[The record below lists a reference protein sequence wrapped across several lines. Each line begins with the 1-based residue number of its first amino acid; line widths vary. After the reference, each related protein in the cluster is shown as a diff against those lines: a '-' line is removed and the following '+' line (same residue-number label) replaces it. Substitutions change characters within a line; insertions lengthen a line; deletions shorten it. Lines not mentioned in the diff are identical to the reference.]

1 MNQEDIKKKQKKVM
15 IYVMLLCIVLA
26 VGASYAY
33 FTAGITSE
41 DETTVTAEGG
51 IMKINYNGGNTISL
65 SGIYPRDEVWAT
77 KIITVTGNNT
87 TDAEMYY
94 KLNLVVDSNTFI
106 TSDPLQYELVSINT
120 SNNGKVIPAISKTN
134 LTSTSIE
141 LGKGNFLKADNA
153 VHTYQLK
160 IYYPLKD
167 TDQNNN
173 QGATFSAHVEIT
185 DDKGNSAI
193 PAPAGWYEAKTGTL
207 IATLRDN
214 TEIKQTITVP
224 GKEVSIA
231 SEALLASTE
240 DDYGTSYYYRGA
252 VDNNYVQFANKCW
265 RIVRITGDGAI
276 KLVLHNDNIN
286 KVSNPCLP
294 VNYDEESNF
303 AHYDFPYYK
312 SRFNINNDD
321 IAHIGFMYGTVG
333 SSDYTSTHANI
344 NKSTILTNLET
355 WYKNNLAQYED
366 KLADVI
372 WCNDKYI
379 SYIPEDENG
388 IVAFASGD
396 RINLNQPSLKC
407 SNDNNGGK
415 LSKFTVKDTTYGNGN
430 LDYKIGLLTVDELTY
445 AGYLAYEES
454 NNFLND
460 NNPDAEKWWAMSPEE
475 FDYTIDTGPII
486 YTAGMSISDEYSGE
500 ELAIRPSIALVS
512 TIEIIGTGTS
522 EDPYIIN

>member
-1 MNQEDIKKKQKKVM
+1 M
-15 IYVMLLCIVLA
+15 
-26 VGASYAY
+26 G
-33 FTAGITSE
+33 
-41 DETTVTAEGG
+41 
-51 IMKINYNGGNTISL
+51 
-65 SGIYPRDEVWAT
+65 T

-94 KLNLVVDSNTFI
+94 KLTLVVDSNTFI
-106 TSDPLQYELVSINT
+106 NSDPLQYELVSINT

-134 LTSTSIE
+134 LTSTSLE

-167 TDQNNN
+167 TDQNSN
-173 QGATFSAHVEIT
+173 QGATFNAHVEIT
-185 DDKGNSAI
+185 DEKGNSGTAA
-193 PAPAGWYEAKTGTL
+193 APAGWYEAKTGTL

-214 TEIKQTITVP
+214 TEIKQAITVP

-240 DDYGTSYYYRGA
+240 DDYGTSYYYRGT

-265 RIVRITGDGAI
+265 RIVRITGNGSI
-276 KLVLHNDNIN
+276 KLVLHNDNTSG
-286 KVSNPCLP
+286 VSNPCLP
-294 VNYDEESNF
+294 INYDEESNF
-303 AHYDFPYYK
+303 AHYNFPYYK
-312 SRFNINNDD
+312 SRYNINNDD
-321 IAHIGFMYGTVG
+321 IAHIGFMYGIVG
-333 SSDYTSTHANI
+333 SSDYASTHSNI

-388 IVAFASGD
+388 IVTFASGD
-396 RINLNQPSLKC
+396 RIYLNQPSLKC

-415 LSKFTVKDTTYGNGN
+415 RSKFTVNDTSYGNGN

-445 AGYLAYEES
+445 AGYLADEES

-460 NNPDAEKWWAMSPEE
+460 NNPDAEKWWVMSLEG
-475 FDYTIDTGPII
+475 FDYIIGVGPLI
-486 YTAGMSISDEYSGE
+486 YTAGMSLSNDCSGDFGE
-500 ELAIRPSIALVS
+500 EHAIRPSIALVS
-512 TIEIIGTGTS
+512 TLEITGTGTS
-522 EDPYIIN
+522 EDPYIVNW